1 MTIINL
7 TPHAIG
13 VIDGVDGVTVHTIEP
28 SGQVAR
34 VSTRAVPQGTL
45 GLPGGVVLPVVSTFY
60 GDVTGIP
67 AVGGEKFLVSSLVL
81 DRLPIEY
88 RGQAFAPDT
97 GPTALRNDAGQVIA
111 VRQFRTV

>member
-1 MTIINL
+1 MINL

-13 VIDGVDGVTVHTIEP
+13 VLDGVDGVTVHTIAP

-34 VSTRAVPQGTL
+34 VAATPVLQGTL
-45 GLPGGVVLPVVSTFY
+45 GLPGGVVVPVTSTSY
-60 GDVTGIP
+60 GDVEGVP
-67 AVGGEKFLVSSLVL
+67 APGGEKFLVSSLVL
-81 DRLPIEY
+81 DRLGPEY

-97 GPTALRNDAGQVIA
+97 GPSAVRKDGQVVA

>member
-1 MTIINL
+1 MLNL

-13 VIDGVDGVTVHTIEP
+13 VIDGVDGETIHQIP
-28 SGQVAR
+28 ASGQVAR
-34 VSTRAVPQGTL
+34 VETRAVLQGTL
-45 GLPGGVVLPVVSTFY
+45 GLPGGVILPVTSTSY

-67 AVGGEKFLVSSLVL
+67 APGGEKFLVSSLVL
-81 DRLPIEY
+81 DRLGPEY

-97 GPTALRNDAGQVIA
+97 GPTAVRKDGQIVA

>member
-1 MTIINL
+1 MLNL

-13 VIDGVDGVTVHTIEP
+13 VVDGVDGETVHILP
-28 SGQVAR
+28 ASGQVAR

-45 GLPGGVVLPVVSTFY
+45 GLPGGVVLPVMTTVY
-60 GDVTGIP
+60 GDVENVP
-67 AVGGEKFLVSSLVL
+67 APGGEKFLVSSIVL
-81 DRLPIEY
+81 DRLGPEY

-97 GPTALRNDAGQVIA
+97 GPTAVRKDGQVVA

>member
-1 MTIINL
+1 MINL
-7 TPHAIG
+7 TPHTIN
-13 VIDGVDGVTVHTIEP
+13 VVDGVDGETLHAIEP

-34 VSTRAVPQGTL
+34 ITTTPVIQGTL
-45 GLPGGVVLPVVSTFY
+45 GLPGGIVLPVTSTRY
-60 GDVTGIP
+60 GDVEGVP

-81 DRLPIEY
+81 DRLGPEY

-97 GPTALRNDAGQVIA
+97 GPTAVRKDGQIVA

>member
-1 MTIINL
+1 MLNL

-13 VIDGVDGVTVHTIEP
+13 VVDGVDGETVHTIP
-28 SGQVAR
+28 ASGQVAR

-45 GLPGGVVLPVVSTFY
+45 GLPGGVVLPVVAMIY
-60 GDVTGIP
+60 GDVEGVP
-67 AVGGEKFLVSSLVL
+67 APGGEKFIVSSMVL
-81 DRLPIEY
+81 DRLGPEY

-97 GPTALRNDAGQVIA
+97 GPTALRKDGQIVA

>member
-1 MTIINL
+1 MILNL

-13 VIDGVDGVTVHTIEP
+13 VIDGVDGVTVHTIP
-28 SGQVAR
+28 ASGQVAR

-45 GLPGGVVLPVVSTFY
+45 GLPGGVVLPVVATMY
-60 GDVTGIP
+60 GDVEGIP
-67 AVGGEKFLVSSLVL
+67 APGGEKFLVSSLVL
-81 DRLPIEY
+81 DRLGPEY

-97 GPTALRNDAGQVIA
+97 GPTAVRKDGQIVA

>member
-1 MTIINL
+1 MILNL

-13 VIDGVDGVTVHTIEP
+13 VLDGVDGVTVHTIAP

-34 VSTRAVPQGTL
+34 VAATPVLQGTL
-45 GLPGGVVLPVVSTFY
+45 GLPGGVVVPVTSTSY
-60 GDVTGIP
+60 GDVEGVP
-67 AVGGEKFLVSSLVL
+67 APGGEKFLVSSLVL
-81 DRLPIEY
+81 DRLGPEY

-97 GPTALRNDAGQVIA
+97 GPSAVRKDGQVVA

>member
-7 TPHAIG
+7 TPHTIN
-13 VIDGVDGVTVHTIEP
+13 VVDGVDGVTVHTIP
-28 SGQVAR
+28 ASGQVAR

-45 GLPGGVVLPVVSTFY
+45 GLLGGVVLPVVSTHY
-60 GDVTGIP
+60 GDVEGVP
-67 AVGGEKFLVSSLVL
+67 APGGEKFLVSSMVL
-81 DRLPIEY
+81 DRLGPEY

-97 GPTALRNDAGQVIA
+97 GPSAVRKDGQVVA

>member
-1 MTIINL
+1 MLNL

-13 VIDGVDGVTVHTIEP
+13 VLDGVDGVTVHTIAP

-34 VSTRAVPQGTL
+34 VAATPVLQGTL
-45 GLPGGVVLPVVSTFY
+45 GLPGGVVLPIVSTSY
-60 GDVTGIP
+60 GDVEGIP

-81 DRLPIEY
+81 DRLGPEY

-97 GPTALRNDAGQVIA
+97 GPSAVRKDGQVVA

>member
-13 VIDGVDGVTVHTIEP
+13 VLDGVDGVTVHTLAP

-34 VSTRAVPQGTL
+34 VSTRAVIQGTL
-45 GLPGGVVLPVVSTFY
+45 GLPGGVVLPVVSTLY
-60 GDVTGIP
+60 GDVEGIP
-67 AVGGEKFLVSSLVL
+67 AVGGEKFIVSSLVL
-81 DRLPIEY
+81 DRLPVEY

-97 GPTALRNDAGQVIA
+97 GPTAVRKDGQVIA

>member
-1 MTIINL
+1 MINL
-7 TPHAIG
+7 TPHTIN
-13 VIDGVDGVTVHTIEP
+13 VVDGVDGETLHAIAP

-45 GLPGGVVLPVVSTFY
+45 GLPGGVVLPIVSTLY
-60 GDVTGIP
+60 GDVEGIP
-67 AVGGEKFLVSSLVL
+67 PVGGEKFLVSSLVL
-81 DRLPIEY
+81 DRLGPEY

-97 GPTALRNDAGQVIA
+97 GPTAVRKDGQVVA

>member
-1 MTIINL
+1 MLNL

-13 VIDGVDGVTVHTIEP
+13 VVDGVDGETIHQIAP

-34 VSTRAVPQGTL
+34 VAATPVLQGTL
-45 GLPGGVVLPVVSTFY
+45 GLPGGVVIPVTSTVY

-67 AVGGEKFLVSSLVL
+67 APGGEKFLVSSLVL
-81 DRLPIEY
+81 DRLGAEY

-97 GPTALRNDAGQVIA
+97 GKTAIRDAAGQVVA

>member
-1 MTIINL
+1 MLNL

-13 VIDGVDGVTVHTIEP
+13 VIDGVDGVTVHNIP
-28 SGQVAR
+28 ASGQVAR
-34 VSTRAVPQGTL
+34 VAATPVIQGTL
-45 GLPGGVVLPVVSTFY
+45 GLPGGVVVPVTSTVY

-67 AVGGEKFLVSSLVL
+67 APGGEKFIVSSLVL
-81 DRLPIEY
+81 DRLPVEY

-97 GPTALRNDAGQVIA
+97 GPSAVRKDGQVVA

>member
-1 MTIINL
+1 MINL
-7 TPHAIG
+7 TPHTIN
-13 VIDGVDGVTVHTIEP
+13 VVDGVDGETLVAILA

-34 VSTRAVPQGTL
+34 VATTPLTLGTL
-45 GLPGGVVLPVVSTFY
+45 GLPGGVVVPVTSTLY

-67 AVGGEKFLVSSLVL
+67 APGGEKLIVSSVVL
-81 DRLPIEY
+81 DSLGPEY

-97 GPTALRNDAGQVIA
+97 GPTAVRKDDGQVIA

>member
-1 MTIINL
+1 MNIINL
-7 TPHAIG
+7 TPHDIG
-13 VIDGVDGVTVHTIEP
+13 VIDGVDGVTVHTIP
-28 SGQVAR
+28 ASGQVAR

-60 GDVTGIP
+60 GDVEGIP
-67 AVGGEKFLVSSLVL
+67 APGGEKFLVSSLVL
-81 DRLPIEY
+81 DRLGLEY

-97 GPTALRNDAGQVIA
+97 GATAVRKDGQVVA

>member
-1 MTIINL
+1 MMNL

-13 VIDGVDGVTVHTIEP
+13 VLDGVDGVTVHTIAP

-34 VSTRAVPQGTL
+34 VAATPVVQGTL
-45 GLPGGVVLPVVSTFY
+45 GLPGGVVLPVVSTVY
-60 GDVTGIP
+60 GDVEGIP
-67 AVGGEKFLVSSLVL
+67 PVGGEKFIVSSLVL
-81 DRLPIEY
+81 DRLGVEY

-97 GPTALRNDAGQVIA
+97 GPTALRKDGQVVA